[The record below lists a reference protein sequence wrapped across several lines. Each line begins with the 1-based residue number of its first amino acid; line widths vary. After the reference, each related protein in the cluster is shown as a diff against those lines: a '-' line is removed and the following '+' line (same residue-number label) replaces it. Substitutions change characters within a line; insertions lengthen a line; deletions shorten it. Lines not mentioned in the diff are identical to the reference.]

1 MKLKTTLVLLGC
13 IIAASISAQQSE
25 TKQINSIKRNNQYIY
40 AEATM
45 ATESEAYQV
54 AEELLTVYINDYVED
69 KKKLSKAENIIIKDI
84 ASNCD
89 KIQMMRG
96 EMYRV
101 FVYVKKSDIIPADN
115 LITMVKPEVV
125 EVKPEPTIAL
135 PPAQIEELPQGEP
148 VEVADNPVESSWQ
161 QNVINE
167 LLAASTLTSAKAS
180 LNRLKVEYKVK
191 RYGTYDECKNPNNCF
206 WIIADN
212 NGMIQTILGPGTQR
226 TNFKRSE
233 ERRVGKEC
241 VSTC

>member
-89 KIQMMRG
+89 KIHMMRG

-101 FVYVKKSDIIPADN
+101 FVYVTKSDIIPADN

-135 PPAQIEELPQGEP
+135 PPAQIE
-148 VEVADNPVESSWQ
+148 
-161 QNVINE
+161 
-167 LLAASTLTSAKAS
+167 
-180 LNRLKVEYKVK
+180 
-191 RYGTYDECKNPNNCF
+191 
-206 WIIADN
+206 
-212 NGMIQTILGPGTQR
+212 
-226 TNFKRSE
+226 
-233 ERRVGKEC
+233 
-241 VSTC
+241 